1 MLLVR
6 KANKLDPDRRF
17 ESADQCFS
25 TDHGAHIFHGHEAVT
40 PFFFFSFFW
49 GGNLTIYS
57 TKIVYTQ
64 VPSHLMINTDEEVRL
79 LNSSP

>member
-40 PFFFFSFFW
+40 PFFFFF
-49 GGNLTIYS
+49 GI
-57 TKIVYTQ
+57 
-64 VPSHLMINTDEEVRL
+64 
-79 LNSSP
+79 